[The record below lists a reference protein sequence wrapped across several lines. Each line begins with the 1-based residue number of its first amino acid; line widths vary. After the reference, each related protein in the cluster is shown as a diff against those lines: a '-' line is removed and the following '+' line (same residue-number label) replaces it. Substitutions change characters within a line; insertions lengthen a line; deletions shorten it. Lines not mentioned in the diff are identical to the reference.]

1 MTPGNATR
9 QPILL
14 GLATVF
20 LLVGGIGVWAAS
32 TSIAGAVIA
41 SGKLVVDTNVKK
53 IQHPTGGIVGEL
65 LVREGDR
72 VRQGDVLV
80 RLDGTQARAS
90 LAIINRALDEMAA
103 RQARYEAER
112 DGAEAVTFPAGLAAR
127 DGDPEVARLIA
138 GERKL
143 FEMRRAARD
152 GQRAQ
157 IREQIQQL
165 HQQVEGVRAQ
175 LDAKSREVALVNKEL
190 QGVRTLWNQNLV
202 PISRVTVLERDAA
215 RLEGEQGSLVAN
227 QAMNR
232 GRIAELELKSHQID
246 QDLSTEVGKELAEI
260 RAKRSEMTERQVAA
274 EDQLRRLDLAAPQDG
289 RVFQRNVHTIGGV
302 VQAGEPLMLI
312 VPDDD
317 SLIVEAR
324 VPPQEID
331 QVHVGQHVTLRFA
344 TFNQQTTP
352 QLAGEVVHIGAD
364 VSQDDKASAP
374 YYSVRIR
381 VPEHE
386 LARLG
391 GVTLLAGMP
400 VEAFMQTAPRTVVSY
415 LLKPFADQVERAFR
429 GR

>member
-1 MTPGNATR
+1 MTPASATR

-20 LLVGGIGVWAAS
+20 LLVGGIGVWAAT

-65 LVREGDR
+65 LAREGDR

-112 DGAEAVTFPAGLAAR
+112 DGADAVVFPAGLTARAA
-127 DGDPEVARLIA
+127 DPEVARLIA
-138 GERKL
+138 GEHKL
-143 FEMRRAARD
+143 FEMRHTARD

-175 LDAKSREVALVNKEL
+175 LGAKSREVALVNKEL
-190 QGVRTLWNQNLV
+190 EGVRVLWKQNLV
-202 PISRVTVLERDAA
+202 PISRVTALERDVA
-215 RLEGEQGSLVAN
+215 RLEGEQGSLVAS

-232 GRIAELELKSHQID
+232 GRIAELQLKSHQID

-260 RAKRSEMTERQVAA
+260 RAKRSEMTERQVTAD
-274 EDQLRRLDLAAPQDG
+274 DQLKRHDLAAPQDG
-289 RVFQRNVHTIGGV
+289 RVFQRSVHTIGGV
-302 VQAGEPLMLI
+302 VQAGEALMLI
-312 VPDDD
+312 VPADD

-331 QVHVGQHVTLRFA
+331 QVHVGQQAILRFA
-344 TFNQQTTP
+344 AFNQQTTP
-352 QLAGEVVHIGAD
+352 QLTGEVVHIGAD

-381 VPEHE
+381 VRD
-386 LARLG
+386 LAQLG
-391 GVTLLAGMP
+391 GLTLLAGMP
-400 VEAFMQTAPRTVVSY
+400 VEAFMQTAPRTVASY
-415 LLKPFADQVERAFR
+415 LVKPFADQVVRTFR
-429 GR
+429 SR

>member
-1 MTPGNATR
+1 MTPASATR

-20 LLVGGIGVWAAS
+20 LLVGGIGVWAAT

-65 LVREGDR
+65 LAREGDR

-112 DGAEAVTFPAGLAAR
+112 DGADAVVFPAGLTARAA
-127 DGDPEVARLIA
+127 DPEVARLIA
-138 GERKL
+138 GEHKL
-143 FEMRRAARD
+143 FEMRHTARD

-165 HQQVEGVRAQ
+165 HQQVEGVSAQ
-175 LDAKSREVALVNKEL
+175 LGAKSREVALVNKEL
-190 QGVRTLWNQNLV
+190 EGVRVLWKQNLV
-202 PISRVTVLERDAA
+202 PISRVTALERDVA
-215 RLEGEQGSLVAN
+215 RLEGDQGSLVAS

-232 GRIAELELKSHQID
+232 GRIAELQLKSHQID

-260 RAKRSEMTERQVAA
+260 RAKRSEMTERQVTAD
-274 EDQLRRLDLAAPQDG
+274 DQLKRLDLAAPQDG
-289 RVFQRNVHTIGGV
+289 RVFQRSVHTIGGV
-302 VQAGEPLMLI
+302 VQAGEALMLI

-331 QVHVGQHVTLRFA
+331 QVHVGQQAILRFA
-344 TFNQQTTP
+344 AFSQQTTP
-352 QLAGEVVHIGAD
+352 QLTGEVVHIGAD

-381 VPEHE
+381 VRD
-386 LARLG
+386 LAQLG
-391 GVTLLAGMP
+391 GLTLLAGMP
-400 VEAFMQTAPRTVVSY
+400 VEAFMQTAPRTVASY
-415 LLKPFADQVERAFR
+415 LVKPFADQVERAFR
-429 GR
+429 SR

>member
-1 MTPGNATR
+1 M
-9 QPILL
+9 
-14 GLATVF
+14 
-20 LLVGGIGVWAAS
+20 
-32 TSIAGAVIA
+32 
-41 SGKLVVDTNVKK
+41 KK

-65 LVREGDR
+65 LAREGDR

-112 DGAEAVTFPAGLAAR
+112 DGADAVVFPAGLTARAA
-127 DGDPEVARLIA
+127 DPEVARLIA
-138 GERKL
+138 GEHKL
-143 FEMRRAARD
+143 FEMRHTARD

-175 LDAKSREVALVNKEL
+175 LGAKSREVALVNKEL
-190 QGVRTLWNQNLV
+190 EGVRVLWKQNLV
-202 PISRVTVLERDAA
+202 PISRVTALERDVA
-215 RLEGEQGSLVAN
+215 RLEGEQGSLVAS

-232 GRIAELELKSHQID
+232 GRIAELQLKSHQID

-260 RAKRSEMTERQVAA
+260 RAKRSEMTERQVTAD
-274 EDQLRRLDLAAPQDG
+274 DQLKRHDLAAPQDG
-289 RVFQRNVHTIGGV
+289 RVFQRSVHTIGGV
-302 VQAGEPLMLI
+302 VQAGEALMLI
-312 VPDDD
+312 VPADD

-331 QVHVGQHVTLRFA
+331 QVHVGQQAILRFA
-344 TFNQQTTP
+344 AFSQQTTP
-352 QLAGEVVHIGAD
+352 QLTGEVVHIGAD

-381 VPEHE
+381 VRD
-386 LARLG
+386 LAQLG
-391 GVTLLAGMP
+391 GLTLLAGMP
-400 VEAFMQTAPRTVVSY
+400 VEAFMQTAPRTVASY
-415 LLKPFADQVERAFR
+415 LVKPFADQVVRTFR
-429 GR
+429 SR

>member
-1 MTPGNATR
+1 MTPASATR

-20 LLVGGIGVWAAS
+20 LLVGGIGVWAAT

-65 LVREGDR
+65 LAREGDR

-112 DGAEAVTFPAGLAAR
+112 DGADAVVFPAGLTARAA
-127 DGDPEVARLIA
+127 DPEVARLIA
-138 GERKL
+138 GEHKL
-143 FEMRRAARD
+143 FEMRHTARD

-165 HQQVEGVRAQ
+165 HQQVEGVSAQ
-175 LDAKSREVALVNKEL
+175 LGAKSREVALVNKEL
-190 QGVRTLWNQNLV
+190 EGVRVLWKQNLV
-202 PISRVTVLERDAA
+202 PISRVTALERDVA
-215 RLEGEQGSLVAN
+215 RLEGDQGSLVAS

-232 GRIAELELKSHQID
+232 GRIAELQLKSHQID

-260 RAKRSEMTERQVAA
+260 RAKRSEMTERQVTAD
-274 EDQLRRLDLAAPQDG
+274 DQLKRLDLAAPQDG
-289 RVFQRNVHTIGGV
+289 RVFQRSVHTIGGV
-302 VQAGEPLMLI
+302 VQAGEALMLI
-312 VPDDD
+312 VPADD

-331 QVHVGQHVTLRFA
+331 QVHVGQQAILRFA
-344 TFNQQTTP
+344 AFNQQTTP
-352 QLAGEVVHIGAD
+352 QLTGEVVHIGAD

-381 VPEHE
+381 VRD
-386 LARLG
+386 LAQLG
-391 GVTLLAGMP
+391 GLTLLAGMP
-400 VEAFMQTAPRTVVSY
+400 VEAFMQTAPRTVASY
-415 LLKPFADQVERAFR
+415 LVKPFADQVVRTFR
-429 GR
+429 SR

>member
-1 MTPGNATR
+1 MTPASATR

-20 LLVGGIGVWAAS
+20 LLVGGIGVWAAT

-65 LVREGDR
+65 LAREGDR

-112 DGAEAVTFPAGLAAR
+112 DGADAVVFPAGLTARAA
-127 DGDPEVARLIA
+127 DPEVARLIA
-138 GERKL
+138 GEHKL
-143 FEMRRAARD
+143 FEMRHTARD

-175 LDAKSREVALVNKEL
+175 LGAKSREVALVNKEL
-190 QGVRTLWNQNLV
+190 EGVRVLWKQNLV
-202 PISRVTVLERDAA
+202 PISRVTALERDVA
-215 RLEGEQGSLVAN
+215 RLEGEQGSLVAS

-232 GRIAELELKSHQID
+232 GRIAELQLKSHQID

-260 RAKRSEMTERQVAA
+260 RAKRSEMTERQVTAD
-274 EDQLRRLDLAAPQDG
+274 DQLKRLDLAAPQDG
-289 RVFQRNVHTIGGV
+289 RVFQRSVHTIGGV
-302 VQAGEPLMLI
+302 VQAGEALMLI
-312 VPDDD
+312 VPADD

-331 QVHVGQHVTLRFA
+331 QVHVGQQAILRFA
-344 TFNQQTTP
+344 AFNQQTTP
-352 QLAGEVVHIGAD
+352 QLTGEVVHIGAD

-381 VPEHE
+381 VRD
-386 LARLG
+386 LAQLG
-391 GVTLLAGMP
+391 GLTLLAGMP
-400 VEAFMQTAPRTVVSY
+400 VEAFMQTAPRTVASY
-415 LLKPFADQVERAFR
+415 LVKPFADQVVRTFR
-429 GR
+429 SR